1 MLSSLRINAATCAA
15 INNLGLVE
23 NVLVLAKLD

>member
-1 MLSSLRINAATCAA
+1 MLSSFLVSVATCAA
-15 INNLGLVE
+15 SNILGLVE